1 MSRIKTG
8 LSGALSALILA
19 SPASAFGDLWP
30 VFAQCAGRYSAELE
44 HAWLMGDRD
53 AAMPEERRAYFIAL
67 VEGAMPVGAGSE
79 ALDHRISAKFAQAAL
94 LQSAAFDESAE
105 ARDRAADV
113 ARAHIQS
120 CGRLLLGG

>member
-1 MSRIKTG
+1 MKTG
-8 LSGALSALILA
+8 LSAALSALILA

-53 AAMPEERRAYFIAL
+53 AAMPKERRAHFVAL
-67 VEGAMPVGAGSE
+67 AESVMPPDAGGA
-79 ALDHRISAKFAQAAL
+79 ALDHRISAKVAQAAL
-94 LQSAAFDESAE
+94 LQRAAFGESAE
-105 ARDRAADV
+105 ARKSAAEV
-113 ARAHIQS
+113 ARGHIQS